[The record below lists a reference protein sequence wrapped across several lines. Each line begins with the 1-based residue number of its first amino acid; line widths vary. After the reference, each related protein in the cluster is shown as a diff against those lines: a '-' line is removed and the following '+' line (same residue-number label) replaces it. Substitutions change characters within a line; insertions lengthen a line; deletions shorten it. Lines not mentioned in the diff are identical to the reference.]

1 MESHTGHRERLRN
14 RFRQEG
20 LDHFEEKQALELLL
34 FYCVPRK
41 NTSELADTLLK
52 YFGSVVAVLDA
63 TPEELERVP
72 GVGREIST
80 FLSLR
85 KAMNR
90 YYEIQSEKLDDKPL
104 TTPEGFGKKLAP
116 FFTNQRNEV
125 VYVLCLDGKCKPIS
139 CLFVGEGSVNSANVP
154 IRRIVEICLNANAT
168 SVVLAH
174 NHPSGLAMP
183 SEEDV
188 ETTHWLTRAF
198 RAVDIHLVD
207 HLIFADKDY
216 TSMVQSGYYRAF
228 QDM

>member
-14 RFRQEG
+14 RFRSEG
-20 LDHFEEKQALELLL
+20 LDHFEEKHALELLL
-34 FYCVPRK
+34 FYCIPRK

-52 YFGSVVAVLDA
+52 YFGSIVAVLDA

-72 GVGREIST
+72 GVGKEVST

-90 YYEIQSEKLDDKPL
+90 YYDLQSEKLDDGPVD
-104 TTPEGFGKKLAP
+104 TPAGFGRKLAP

-125 VYVLCLDGKCKPIS
+125 VYVLCLDGKCKPLG

-183 SEEDV
+183 SDEDV
-188 ETTHWLTRAF
+188 ETTYRLAQAF
-198 RAVDIHLVD
+198 CAVDIHFAD

-216 TSMVQSGYYRAF
+216 TSLRQTGYYQAF
-228 QDM
+228 QTV

>member
-14 RFRQEG
+14 RFRKEG

-34 FYCVPRK
+34 FYCIPRK

-52 YFGSVVAVLDA
+52 YFGSFVAVLDA

-72 GVGREIST
+72 GVGKEIST

-85 KAMNR
+85 KAVNR
-90 YYEIQSEKLDDKPL
+90 YYEIQSEKQNDGPL
-104 TTPEGFGKKLAP
+104 TTPEEFGKKMAP

-183 SEEDV
+183 SDEDV
-188 ETTHWLTRAF
+188 ETTYRLNQAF
-198 RAVDIHLVD
+198 RAVDIHFID